1 MGDISKF
8 SKRQIWRNVIF
19 LHICHLWDFVHTINP
34 LCCGENA
41 VLLHFMLLCPE
52 CECEVEQNIKYD
64 KVSDQP
70 IISLS
75 VQITGESGQM
85 VLKKSKMEYVKQCFK
100 MTLSKCTAVTAPH
113 LIKTMSRFKML
124 NKCCQ
129 HCLRRYVSS
138 LHYSGLLYI

>member
-1 MGDISKF
+1 M
-8 SKRQIWRNVIF
+8 IF

-34 LCCGENA
+34 LCCGEIYA
-41 VLLHFMLLCPE
+41 VLLHFMLLCRE

-85 VLKKSKMEYVKQCFK
+85 MLKKSKME
-100 MTLSKCTAVTAPH
+100 
-113 LIKTMSRFKML
+113 
-124 NKCCQ
+124 
-129 HCLRRYVSS
+129 
-138 LHYSGLLYI
+138 